1 MKSRLVFLS
10 LMLAAFATVATA
22 QTKSR
27 YYAESS
33 KDNYFVSLSA
43 GVQKC
48 VDPFGSDNNA
58 TFAANVSVGK
68 LINPIWGVR
77 GMVSF
82 GKADLYSNRYVDAT
96 GVIPG
101 EWRNIEKNFV
111 AVRADMMFNISNAVA
126 GYNPDRN
133 FEVYAFMGPGLNI
146 AKAEMAGNADAKALI
161 NGSAGLGAAYN
172 INNKWA
178 LNLEVRGE
186 IADSPFGD
194 LSSTYANGFVGASFG
209 ATYFFGGKKFVKVT
223 NEALLVAANG
233 DIKKYKE
240 LLAAEQATLAA
251 TKDELAKEKAA
262 LAAANDELAKEKAK
276 APVEVE
282 VAGPRAVFFTI
293 GSAKIDAKG
302 KVNIGLAAD
311 IMKANPDVKYIV
323 KGYADKATGS
333 ARTNQKLSDKR
344 AEAVYNALIKAGVSE
359 SQIEWKGL
367 GGQDNMWENSR
378 TLTRVVVIERAN

>member
-58 TFAANVSVGK
+58 TFVANVSVGK

-186 IADSPFGD
+186 LADSPFGD

-251 TKDELAKEKAA
+251 TKEELAKEKAA
-262 LAAANDELAKEKAK
+262 LVAANDELAKEKAK

-378 TLTRVVVIERAN
+378 YLTRVVVIERAN

>member
-58 TFAANVSVGK
+58 TFTANVSVGK

-146 AKAEMAGNADAKALI
+146 AKAEMAGNDDAKALI

-186 IADSPFGD
+186 LADSPFGD

-251 TKDELAKEKAA
+251 TKEELAKEKAA
-262 LAAANDELAKEKAK
+262 LVAANDELAKEKAK

-333 ARTNQKLSDKR
+333 AKTNQKLSDKR

-378 TLTRVVVIERAN
+378 YLTRVVVIERAN

>member
-58 TFAANVSVGK
+58 TFVANVSVGK

-82 GKADLYSNRYVDAT
+82 GKADLYSNRYVDGAS
-96 GVIPG
+96 VIPG
-101 EWRNIEKNFV
+101 EWRNVEKNFV
-111 AVRADMMFNISNAVA
+111 AVRADMMFNISNAIA

-172 INNKWA
+172 INSKWA

-186 IADSPFGD
+186 LADSPFGD

-251 TKDELAKEKAA
+251 TKEELAKEKAA
-262 LAAANDELAKEKAK
+262 LVAANDELAKEKAK

-293 GSAKIDAKG
+293 GSAKLDAKG

-311 IMKANPDVKYIV
+311 IMKANPDVKYVV

>member
-58 TFAANVSVGK
+58 TFVANVSVGK

-82 GKADLYSNRYVDAT
+82 GKADLYSNRYVDGAS
-96 GVIPG
+96 VIPG
-101 EWRNIEKNFV
+101 EWRNVEKNFV

-186 IADSPFGD
+186 LADSPFGD

-251 TKDELAKEKAA
+251 TKEELAKEKAA
-262 LAAANDELAKEKAK
+262 LVAANDELAKEKAK

-311 IMKANPDVKYIV
+311 IMKANPDVKYVV

-333 ARTNQKLSDKR
+333 AKTNQKLSDKR

>member
-58 TFAANVSVGK
+58 TFVANVSVGK

-82 GKADLYSNRYVDAT
+82 GKADLYSNRYVDGAS
-96 GVIPG
+96 VIPG
-101 EWRNIEKNFV
+101 EWRNVEKNFV
-111 AVRADMMFNISNAVA
+111 AVRADMMFNISNAIA

-186 IADSPFGD
+186 LADSPFGD

-251 TKDELAKEKAA
+251 TKEELAKEKAA
-262 LAAANDELAKEKAK
+262 LVAANDELAKEKAK

-311 IMKANPDVKYIV
+311 IMKANPDVKYVV

-333 ARTNQKLSDKR
+333 AKTNQKLSDKR

>member
-58 TFAANVSVGK
+58 TFVANVSVGK

-146 AKAEMAGNADAKALI
+146 AKAEMAGNDDAKALI

-186 IADSPFGD
+186 LADSPFGD

-251 TKDELAKEKAA
+251 TKEELAKEKAA
-262 LAAANDELAKEKAK
+262 LVAANDELAKEKAK

-378 TLTRVVVIERAN
+378 YLTRVVVIERAN

>member
-186 IADSPFGD
+186 LADSPFGD

-251 TKDELAKEKAA
+251 TKEELAKEKAA
-262 LAAANDELAKEKAK
+262 LVAANDELAKEKAK

-311 IMKANPDVKYIV
+311 IMKANPDVKYVV

>member
-1 MKSRLVFLS
+1 MVSGFNQKLYSDFHAWKPDFTTEELNKSVVTLRAEGLVNLS
-10 LMLAAFATVATA
+10 AAF
-22 QTKSR
+22 
-27 YYAESS
+27 
-33 KDNYFVSLSA
+33 
-43 GVQKC
+43 
-48 VDPFGSDNNA
+48 
-58 TFAANVSVGK
+58 
-68 LINPIWGVR
+68 
-77 GMVSF
+77 
-82 GKADLYSNRYVDAT
+82 
-96 GVIPG
+96 
-101 EWRNIEKNFV
+101 
-111 AVRADMMFNISNAVA
+111 A
-126 GYNPDRN
+126 GYNPERK
-133 FEVYAFMGPGLNI
+133 FEAYAFMGPALQL
-146 AKAEMAGNADAKALI
+146 AKAEIGGDEDMKALI
-161 NGSAGLGAAYN
+161 SGSLGLGAAYN
-172 INNKWA
+172 INSNWA

-186 IADSPFGD
+186 VAESAFGD
-194 LSSTYANGFVGASFG
+194 YSSTVASGLVGATEG
-209 ATYFFGGKKFVKVT
+209 ATYFFGGKNFVKVT
-223 NEALLVAANG
+223 IEALLVAANC

-251 TKDELAKEKAA
+251 TKEELAKEKAA
-262 LAAANDELAKEKAK
+262 LVAANDELAKEKAK

-359 SQIEWKGL
+359 SQVEWKGL

>member
-96 GVIPG
+96 GVITG

-209 ATYFFGGKKFVKVT
+209 ATYYFGGKKFVKVT

-251 TKDELAKEKAA
+251 TKEELAKEKAA
-262 LAAANDELAKEKAK
+262 LVAANDELAKEKAK

-378 TLTRVVVIERAN
+378 YLTRVVVIERAN